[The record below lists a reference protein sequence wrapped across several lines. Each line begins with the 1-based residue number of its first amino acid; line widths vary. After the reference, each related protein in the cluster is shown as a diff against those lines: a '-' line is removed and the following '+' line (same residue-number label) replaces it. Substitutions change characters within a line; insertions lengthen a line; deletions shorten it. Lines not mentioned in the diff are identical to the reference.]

1 MADSDGCVCVCLYD
15 TKVVTCLLDQIS
27 KMVELGSRS
36 IIMFRIPEYGS
47 IQARWLLLLL
57 LLLLLL
63 TNFVTVTVEL
73 IVIVVKEELML
84 KHGFKVAGLGEFVV
98 GLLLYWLL
106 LPVWLL

>member
-36 IIMFRIPEYGS
+36 IIMFQIPEYGS
-47 IQARWLLLLL
+47 IQARRLLLL

-84 KHGFKVAGLGEFVV
+84 KHGFKVAGLGKFVV
-98 GLLLYWLL
+98 
-106 LPVWLL
+106 